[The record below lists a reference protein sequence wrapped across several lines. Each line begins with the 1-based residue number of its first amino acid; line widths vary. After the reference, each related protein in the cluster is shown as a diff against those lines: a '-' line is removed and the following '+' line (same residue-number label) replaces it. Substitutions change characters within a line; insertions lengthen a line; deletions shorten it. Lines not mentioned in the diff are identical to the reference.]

1 MIVPMKKIYIIVQK
15 KNVVYSMEEL
25 GRLGIV
31 HVEHQQ
37 DLDSEHV
44 NRIRQDV
51 DFIDKVISI
60 LRTYEEKGTI
70 RSEETLKDWRN
81 KAQEIYSLNDTL
93 SRLNEEILKIKADI
107 EYWQNWG
114 NFNPSNISVLSDKG
128 IYIYLCEVPV
138 SYIDTLKKIG
148 YVEQVSISSGIGRC
162 LVVSREK
169 QEQLPHAKIISL
181 PACSLQEMEGNLHAI
196 EQEKSTIV
204 AKIKEGIKYLSAFRK
219 IQTDL
224 IDNLRF
230 EEVIAGLREDSAF
243 SILKGY
249 CPEDRINSLQTTAK
263 HHRWGL
269 VVKDPSDE
277 DRVPTLLRNPKWVEL
292 IKPVFQMID
301 VLPGYREKDIS
312 LVFLL
317 FFSLFFGMLIGDA
330 GYGVIFFIATFIA
343 HKKLKES
350 IAMREVFPLMYVL
363 SSTAIVWGILSGT
376 FFGQAW
382 LPAGVKPVVP
392 QLRDNNNVQ
401 MLCFLIG
408 TIHLS
413 IAHIWR
419 AVLKAPSFAFLSEI
433 GWLSILWGMFFLAR
447 MLVLGIPFPWFG
459 IGFVVVGSVLVIFFS
474 RPNKNLLKAIGPGLG
489 EFFLNIISTFTD
501 IVSYIRL
508 FAVGLASVA
517 VADAFNDMA
526 GAMGFHSILSSF
538 CSALILIAGHT
549 FNIILGSMAI
559 LVHGLRLNVLEF
571 SGHLNLEWTGFKY
584 NPFCRKSSLSRE
596 TDSQST

>member
-15 KNVVYSMEEL
+15 KDVIHSIEEL

-31 HVEHQQ
+31 HVEHQR

-51 DFIDKVISI
+51 DFVDKVISI
-60 LRTYEEKGTI
+60 LRTYAEKRTI
-70 RSEETLKDWRN
+70 GSEFGLKDWR
-81 KAQEIYSLNDTL
+81 KEAEEIYSLNETL
-93 SRLNEEILKIKADI
+93 SHLNEEILKINADI

-114 NFNPSNISVLSDKG
+114 NFNPSDINILSEKG
-128 IYIYLCEVPV
+128 IHIYLCEIPV
-138 SYIDTLKKIG
+138 SYIDTLKEIG
-148 YVEQVSISSGIGRC
+148 YVEQISVSSGIGRC

-181 PACSLQEMEGNLHAI
+181 PTCSLQKMKDNLHAI
-196 EQEKSTIV
+196 EQEKSRVI
-204 AKIKEGIKYLSAFRK
+204 AKIKERTKYLLNFRRV
-219 IQTDL
+219 QADL

-230 EEVIAGLREDSAF
+230 EEVIAGLGEDSAF

-249 CPEDRINSLQTTAK
+249 CPEDRSNSLQIAAK
-263 HHRWGL
+263 HNRWGL
-269 VVKDPSDE
+269 VVGEPLDE

-301 VLPGYREKDIS
+301 ILPGYREKDIS

-350 IAMREVFPLMYVL
+350 ITMREIFPLMYVL
-363 SSTAIVWGILSGT
+363 SGTAIVWGILSGT

-382 LPAGVKPVVP
+382 LPPGVNPVVP

-408 TIHLS
+408 AIHLS
-413 IAHIWR
+413 IAHVWR
-419 AVLKAPSFAFLSEI
+419 AVLKTPSLAFLSEI

-447 MLVLGIPFPWFG
+447 TLVLSIPFPSFG
-459 IGFVVVGSVLVIFFS
+459 TGFFVVGAVLVIFFT
-474 RPNKNLLKAIGPGLG
+474 RPNKNPLKAIGPGLG
-489 EFFLNIISTFTD
+489 EFFLNIINTFTD

-526 GAMGFHSILSSF
+526 SGMGFHSIFSSF

-549 FNIILGSMAI
+549 FNIILGSMSI

-571 SGHLNLEWTGFKY
+571 SGHLNLEWAGFKY
-584 NPFCRKSSLSRE
+584 NPFCRKSSLCRG
-596 TDSQST
+596 TNYQST